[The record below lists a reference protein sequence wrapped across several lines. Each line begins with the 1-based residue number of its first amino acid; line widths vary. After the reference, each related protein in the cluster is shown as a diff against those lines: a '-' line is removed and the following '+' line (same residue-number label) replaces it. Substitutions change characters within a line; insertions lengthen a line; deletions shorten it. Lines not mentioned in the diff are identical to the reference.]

1 MTLSMAKD
9 LDLSRLKTTES
20 IPIYPSHQLSSFF
33 LEGLPFDYYCLY
45 LNLPVYYEDFD
56 HDFAHNVYH
65 FKIQES
71 ELFTNYPVNWQ
82 ELYFEQELQ
91 FKDPVLSHANKVFS
105 PFFWGDSM
113 SDDLHSGLRT
123 PKLES
128 QDLTDLIR
136 QSSSYGINCGLSI
149 PLTYGSENIGII
161 TLASKSIAQ
170 QLNYFELTAL
180 CSYTKAVGEY
190 FAFYKKG
197 SVENKLDLIK
207 ASYNITKYQQ
217 LVTTKDVLQQYGLM
231 SKD

>member
-1 MTLSMAKD
+1 MQIK
-9 LDLSRLKTTES
+9 
-20 IPIYPSHQLSSFF
+20 F
-33 LEGLPFDYYCLY
+33 
-45 LNLPVYYEDFD
+45 
-56 HDFAHNVYH
+56 
-65 FKIQES
+65 
-71 ELFTNYPVNWQ
+71 
-82 ELYFEQELQ
+82 
-91 FKDPVLSHANKVFS
+91 FS

-149 PLTYGSENIGII
+149 PLTYGSDNIGII
-161 TLASKSIAQ
+161 TLASKSIAL

-190 FAFYKKG
+190 FAFYKRG